1 MGELEKECLID
12 LLGGSME
19 ELGEIARR
27 MHEVQGTGMVESLAL
42 GTLGKV
48 YCCRQPAGVQIQ
60 PLFPS
65 LSPYFSTSS
74 IL

>member
-1 MGELEKECLID
+1 MLNVGRE
-12 LLGGSME
+12 SME
-19 ELGEIARR
+19 ELGEFARR

-48 YCCRQPAGVQIQ
+48 YCCRQPAGVQTQ

-65 LSPYFSTSS
+65 LYLYFLFPI

>member
-1 MGELEKECLID
+1 MID
-12 LLGGSME
+12 LLGKE
-19 ELGEIARR
+19 QRELARH
-27 MHEVQGTGMVESLAL
+27 MHKVQRTGMVESLAL

-48 YCCRQPAGVQIQ
+48 YCCRQPAGVQTQ

-65 LSPYFSTSS
+65 LYLYFLSLF